1 MGPEPGIVVA
11 SKAPNGV
18 LISVVLADK
27 SVDSKPFAKNTNAG
41 PGEPLVAGLFEGAS
55 KEHIA
60 KKFSGVTFT
69 LGRDAV
75 LQVRRP
81 QL

>member
-1 MGPEPGIVVA
+1 MRSRSP
-11 SKAPNGV
+11 
-18 LISVVLADK
+18 
-27 SVDSKPFAKNTNAG
+27 KNTKAG

-55 KEHIA
+55 KEHMA

-69 LGRDAV
+69 IGPDGV
-75 LQVRRP
+75 LRVRRP